1 MKFNQV
7 RPTSSTPSLS
17 FQYLKLLISCVNDL
31 VEMCFAHLKP
41 LDVRF
46 MSRFAQHDS
55 HHVASYFMSIGLF
68 VHHIYHMFVSFL
80 GVSEAPS
87 LLA

>member
-7 RPTSSTPSLS
+7 RPTSSTSSLS
-17 FQYLKLLISCVNDL
+17 LQHFNLLLLFRDDL
-31 VEMCFAHLKP
+31 NEMCFAHLKP

-46 MSRFAQHDS
+46 MSRFAQHGS
-55 HHVASYFMSIGLF
+55 HQVASFVMSIGIF

-80 GVSEAPS
+80 GVAEAPS

>member
-1 MKFNQV
+1 MKFIQV
-7 RPTSSTPSLS
+7 RPTSSTRSLS
-17 FQYLKLLISCVNDL
+17 LQQFNLLRLFVDHL

-46 MSRFAQHDS
+46 MSRFAQHGS
-55 HHVASYFMSIGLF
+55 HHVASFVVSIGLS
-68 VHHIYHMFVSFL
+68 VLHIYHMFVSFL
-80 GVSEAPS
+80 RVSEAPF